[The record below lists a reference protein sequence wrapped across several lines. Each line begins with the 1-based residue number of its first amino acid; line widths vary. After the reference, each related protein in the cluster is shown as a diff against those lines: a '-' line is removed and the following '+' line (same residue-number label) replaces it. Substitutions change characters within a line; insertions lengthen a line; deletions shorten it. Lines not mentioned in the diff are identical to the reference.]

1 MGVVLAV
8 DRRGVAI
15 KMAGRLNSGNE
26 GEWLAAHSAL
36 QLPLKRIKISLY
48 AS

>member
-1 MGVVLAV
+1 VVLAV

-26 GEWLAAHSAL
+26 ADGWLPTRSCNCRL
-36 QLPLKRIKISLY
+36 
-48 AS
+48 

>member
-15 KMAGRLNSGNE
+15 KMAGRLNSGND
-26 GEWLAAHSAL
+26 GGWPAAHPGLA
-36 QLPLKRIKISLY
+36 I
-48 AS
+48 AA